1 MKHILQDKLAIGI
14 DLGGTKVRMALI
26 ADEGKVLSVNERS
39 THSERGSE
47 GVLID
52 LLTDIDKYLKT
63 SKKDVH
69 VLGVGVAGQVNFEGV
84 VQSAPNLGWNNF
96 PLKQRLEKELGL
108 PTIVVNDVRA
118 ATFGEWRYGSG
129 KKIADLVVVFIG
141 TGIGGGVITGGKMLV
156 GCNNSAGELGHL
168 TVVTNGRPCHCRNHG
183 CLEAYVGGWAIA
195 ERAQEKIKLNPEKGQ
210 RLFFGVDS
218 IEKITAKTVSQ
229 AANEGDLLAESLIR
243 ETAQYLASG
252 LVGIV
257 NAFNP
262 CLLVLGGGV
271 IEGMPQLIPLVTD
284 FINTHALKVAVRNL
298 SIKKAKLNGDAGVV
312 GAAALAQQYL
322 GELKY

>member
-1 MKHILQDKLAIGI
+1 MKHVLQDKLAIGV

-26 ADEGKVLSVNERS
+26 NDEGKILSVNERS

-47 GVLID
+47 AVLID
-52 LLTDIDKYLKT
+52 LLTDVNQCLKIV
-63 SKKDVH
+63 KKEVH
-69 VLGVGVAGQVNFEGV
+69 VLGVGVAGQVNFKGV
-84 VQSAPNLGWNNF
+84 VRSAPNLGWDDF

-118 ATFGEWRYGSG
+118 ATFGEWCYGSG
-129 KKIADLVVVFIG
+129 KNIDDLVVVFIG
-141 TGIGGGVITGGKMLV
+141 TGIGGGVISGGKMLV

-168 TVVTNGRPCHCRNHG
+168 TVVTNGRPCHCRNYG

-195 ERAQEKIKLNPEKGQ
+195 ERAQEAINLNPEKGA
-210 RLFFGVDS
+210 RLFFGADS
-218 IEKITAKTVSQ
+218 IEKITAKTVGQ
-229 AANEGDLLAESLIR
+229 AANEGDSLAEFLIK

-262 CLLVLGGGV
+262 CLLVLGGG
-271 IEGMPQLIPLVTD
+271 IIL
-284 FINTHALKVAVRNL
+284 FIGALFFGGFFHK
-298 SIKKAKLNGDAGVV
+298 GPG
-312 GAAALAQQYL
+312 Q
-322 GELKY
+322 